1 MRCKDIKK
9 YFDANRKITVLHR
22 KNSFASGFFID
33 ISFYFCLSIV
43 IDEKKLDLFTLDLQ
57 KTAPFT
63 IVLMQLPC
71 N

>member
-1 MRCKDIKK
+1 MQTEKSLSYIGRI
-9 YFDANRKITVLHR
+9 ALLL
-22 KNSFASGFFID
+22 FFID